1 MWCIWK
7 RISKFFEKKIRSGGR
22 ATSKT
27 GANVNEV
34 LTQELHKPLIKEFK
48 RRKVYWRFGGNI
60 WATDLAEMQ
69 SISSKNPN
77 VKYLCVTNVFTMY
90 P

>member
-48 RRKVYWRFGGNI
+48 REKCIGGLEVIFGQRI
-60 WATDLAEMQ
+60 
-69 SISSKNPN
+69 
-77 VKYLCVTNVFTMY
+77 
-90 P
+90 